1 MPVYN
6 TRPSAIAQTK
16 SMLFRPIGERPR
28 ASAQLNV
35 VVILLKPVEEVG
47 G

>member
-1 MPVYN
+1 MPDYN

-28 ASAQLNV
+28 ASVQLNV
-35 VVILLKPVEEVG
+35 VVILIRLVEEAG